1 MIKDKLE
8 NIERYSINDNFEKFK
23 NEVRQTKSFPTKLEL
38 PLKSISLEYETKD
51 FDLTK
56 FENHHENIDI
66 HFLIEG
72 SECIGL
78 KNVSD
83 LVPETAYDENNDFQL
98 FKGEPVEQVVLR
110 AGEFLLLFPGEA
122 HVTGGKV
129 GKNSSAVKKRVYKV
143 PFDQSNNDGK

>member
-8 NIERYSINDNFEKFK
+8 NIERYSINDIFEKFK
-23 NEVRQTKSFPTKLEL
+23 NEVRQAKNPPIELEL
-38 PLKSISLEYETKD
+38 PLKCIPLEYETKD

-66 HFLIEG
+66 HLIVKG
-72 SECIGL
+72 NECIGL

-122 HVTGGKV
+122 HVTGGKA
-129 GKNSSAVKKRVYKV
+129 GKNSSAVEKLVYKV
-143 PFDQSNNDGK
+143 PFNHSNIDGK